1 MELATLLN
9 MISKTESVWR
19 YLLAAALERDERRQ
33 PSITAIASE
42 LGLGVSTVHKAL
54 ERPTTIG
61 AVVVHPSR
69 GVRVIDPWRLLVLWA
84 GKRNLEND
92 VLCRSTSALSPDQIE
107 RRVQESDAVLS
118 GFGGIVSHLGS
129 NPIAS
134 YDTVVYYG
142 APLEDFG
149 SDADGPT
156 RLLVLEPDPLLGRYG
171 RVAPLAQCYV
181 DLFNLPGW
189 QAARFVAEVND
200 LVAADAAA

>member
-1 MELATLLN
+1 

-118 GFGGIVSHLGS
+118 GFGGIVSHLGVIRS
-129 NPIAS
+129 PRM
-134 YDTVVYYG
+134 
-142 APLEDFG
+142 
-149 SDADGPT
+149 T
-156 RLLVLEPDPLLGRYG
+156 RLSTTARRWRTSARTPTARHGFSSSSRIRCWGDTGGWPRLPNVMSTCSIFPAGKR
-171 RVAPLAQCYV
+171 LASW
-181 DLFNLPGW
+181 P
-189 QAARFVAEVND
+189 R
-200 LVAADAAA
+200 